1 MAAIP
6 TTAWAVLDATMSYL
20 RSRQNIAVRSIDD
33 KIDRVLIYLE
43 QMAYDRDKP
52 FMLSECGLRV
62 WAVDPLSVKDR
73 MKRERRQPLVKVAMS
88 PIHRRG
94 SSSGLK
100 WRVGMGVIG
109 TSLQSSQ
116 PLLLDVDD
124 LWKGLR
130 SCSQQDWEDQDDH
143 VRLGLTHEQ
152 FTRLCPSDPRYPL
165 GPTILAVPYFSGD
178 RPAGVCALDMSKAA
192 AEALGI
198 GGYIENAELR
208 LIELM
213 WALAEA
219 ALGKQST

>member
-6 TTAWAVLDATMSYL
+6 TTAWAVLDAAMSYL
-20 RSRQNIAVRSIDD
+20 RSRHNIAVRSIDD
-33 KIDRVLIYLE
+33 KIDTVLIYLE
-43 QMAYDRDKP
+43 QMAYDRKRP

-62 WAVDPLSVKDR
+62 WAVDPLSLKDR
-73 MKRERRQPLVKVAMS
+73 VKRERRPPLVRVAMS

-109 TSLQSSQ
+109 TSLQSTQ
-116 PLLLDVDD
+116 ALLLDVDD
-124 LWKGLR
+124 LWKDLR
-130 SCSQQDWEDQDDH
+130 SCSQQEWEAQDDS
-143 VRLGLTHEQ
+143 VRLGLTYEQ
-152 FTRLCPSDPRYPL
+152 FIRLCPSDSRYPL

-198 GGYIENAELR
+198 GGFIENAELR
-208 LIELM
+208 LIQLM
-213 WALAEA
+213 WALAEG
-219 ALGKQST
+219 ALAKPSA